1 MLGKAVGPSNHECRR
16 GLLNIITRVTLLFLA
31 WVANQMAGDLIDAF
45 QNQDVHGS
53 QSTSAEIVGQS
64 GLSQTQQKSVL

>member
-1 MLGKAVGPSNHECRR
+1 
-16 GLLNIITRVTLLFLA
+16 
-31 WVANQMAGDLIDAF
+31 MAGDLIDAF

>member
-1 MLGKAVGPSNHECRR
+1 MLSGGCRPIEPR
-16 GLLNIITRVTLLFLA
+16 VWPRIIEHHHTATLLFLA
-31 WVANQMAGDLIDAF
+31 WGANQMAGDLIDAF